1 MVFVFTTMRFLDRVV
16 AMIGIIVAET
26 ANVVSIF
33 REVYKTSFGRTKMRK
48 QRSQTLNCEF
58 NKDGDYRLSLE
69 KKANQ

>member
-16 AMIGIIVAET
+16 AMIGIIVDET

-33 REVYKTSFGRTKMRK
+33 REVYKILFGRTKMRK

-58 NKDGDYRLSLE
+58 NEGGDYRLASE
-69 KKANQ
+69 KRC